1 MVLFSLFFLAETIF
15 FSHKKSANSI
25 FQPIYNSSRTAPMP
39 LTSQPWAAK
48 PPRFIASGLPANG
61 LVLSD
66 MAGTPSDM
74 AGMRSIEQC
83 VSAPSYPPKALLMY
97 DVAEIK
103 ILLQC
108 LTRDAVRVK
117 WSSPLKYKVNYPFF
131 PINLS
136 LG

>member
-1 MVLFSLFFLAETIF
+1 MQHESTT
-15 FSHKKSANSI
+15 
-25 FQPIYNSSRTAPMP
+25 RG
-39 LTSQPWAAK
+39 QPWAYADLIVAPVNYAANQPWPAK

-74 AGMRSIEQC
+74 AGMRSIEHC